1 MCININKN
9 KNKNGIQQV
18 GNGNEANQDSKNL
31 LNEVKKI
38 ARRKSLLW
46 GFVSGVVTSLVANCV
61 FEWLKSL

>member
-46 GFVSGVVTSLVANCV
+46 GFVSGVVTSLDANCV